1 MTARDTILIV
11 GNPSSRGGKAAK
23 RIEKVQKLM
32 SAKGIPFEF
41 RSTLPNRETVTL
53 VASAVADDGF
63 RTVVYLGGDG
73 TFYEVAT
80 GIVQSGMASEVR
92 LGMLPSGTA
101 NDQGK
106 SFGVSSA
113 AKALE
118 ENVNTILKGYTT
130 SLDVPEVTAFSD
142 DGLVL
147 RRDLFYDSLGFG
159 LSASILAQRN
169 RDLEKT
175 RSVPVLKHMY
185 RDHVVYVRA
194 ALQELAVSLVSGDR
208 FTAEVRVDETVHQLT
223 NLTDLLVKNTLIFA
237 GDWIVD
243 VDARHDDGMVEIA
256 TFRGIGDWTS
266 RVIVNHKKFPL
277 KKDAMER
284 IGISPPTPLRG
295 RSIHLQLLRPA
306 SEEKIP
312 CELDGEEFIAANF
325 FEIKVHPRLLTL
337 IVPEHPHWI

>member
-1 MTARDTILIV
+1 VTVHEHILIV

-23 RIEKVQKLM
+23 RIEKVKELM
-32 SAKGIPFEF
+32 QDKGVLFEF
-41 RSTLPNRETVTL
+41 KSTLPNRETVGM
-53 VASAVADDGF
+53 VAEAIVEGGF

-80 GIVQSGMASEVR
+80 GICQSGMASDVR

-106 SFGVSSA
+106 SFGISSA
-113 AKALE
+113 PKALD
-118 ENVNTILKGYTT
+118 ENVDTILKGYTT
-130 SLDVPEVTAFSD
+130 KLDVPEVTAFSD
-142 DGLVL
+142 DGVVL

-169 RDLEKT
+169 RDIEKT

-194 ALQELAVSLVSGDR
+194 ALRELAVSLVSGDR
-208 FTAEVRVDETVHQLT
+208 FAAEVTVDGEVHELT
-223 NLTDLLVKNTLIFA
+223 NLTDLLIKNTLIFA

-243 VDARHDDGMVEIA
+243 IDSRHDDGLVEI
-256 TFRGIGDWTS
+256 TPFRGIGDWTS

-284 IGISPPTPLRG
+284 IGLSPSNPLRG
-295 RSIHLQLLRPA
+295 ATMHIQLLRPTR
-306 SEEKIP
+306 EETLP
-312 CELDGEEFIAANF
+312 CELDGEEFISSNF
-325 FEIKVHPRLLTL
+325 FEITVHPRLLNL
-337 IVPEHPHWI
+337 IVPEDPHWI